1 MERIRSGDM
10 AAHSVN
16 ENLTKDGRTITCE
29 WFNTPLMTED
39 GRFDRLLCLG
49 RDVTEQKALQ
59 ADQARL
65 AANVEASEE
74 QMRLLLES
82 TGEGI
87 YGIDMQG
94 HCTFIN
100 RAAAAMIGHAQAEII
115 GRDMHELI
123 HHHRTDGS
131 P

>member
-1 MERIRSGDM
+1 MSPSKRRIQDER
-10 AAHSVN
+10 
-16 ENLTKDGRTITCE
+16 
-29 WFNTPLMTED
+29 
-39 GRFDRLLCLG
+39 
-49 RDVTEQKALQ
+49 
-59 ADQARL
+59 ARL
-65 AANVEASEE
+65 AAGVEASEE

-100 RAAAAMIGHAQAEII
+100 RAAAAMIRLRPREII
-115 GRDMHELI
+115 GR
-123 HHHRTDGS
+123 TCT